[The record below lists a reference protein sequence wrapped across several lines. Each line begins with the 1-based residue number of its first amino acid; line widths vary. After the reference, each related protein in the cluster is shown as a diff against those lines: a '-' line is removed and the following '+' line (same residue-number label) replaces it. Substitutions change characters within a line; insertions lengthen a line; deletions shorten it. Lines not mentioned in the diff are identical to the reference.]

1 MNSGRIKWVSPDMS
15 YGFILLPDG
24 QEAYF
29 NSYDFQGGDRMSLT
43 DKVGEEVS
51 FELLRT
57 ERGYEA
63 FNIQTFAFA

>member
-1 MNSGRIKWVSPDMS
+1 MS

-29 NSYDFQGGDRMSLT
+29 NFYDFQGSPASI
-43 DKVGEEVS
+43 GEEVS

-63 FNIQTFAFA
+63 FNIEAFAFA

>member
-1 MNSGRIKWVSPDMS
+1 MNSGRIKWISPDMS

-29 NSYDFQGGDRMSLT
+29 NSYDFQGGDLT
-43 DKVGEEVS
+43 RTPVGEEVS

-57 ERGYEA
+57 ERGFEA
-63 FNIQTFAFA
+63 FNIQTFAFV